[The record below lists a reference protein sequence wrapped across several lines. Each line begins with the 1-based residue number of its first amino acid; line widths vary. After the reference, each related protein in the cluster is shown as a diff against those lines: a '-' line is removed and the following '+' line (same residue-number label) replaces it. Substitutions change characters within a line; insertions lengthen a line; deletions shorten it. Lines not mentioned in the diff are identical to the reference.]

1 MDECF
6 AGIKSQVGRQ
16 YHHVVHAQVG
26 SLILFDAPD
35 SPNRNTRG
43 VRDLFL
49 GKALRSA
56 AIPECDMVD
65 SHPSDDTLIRMPV
78 AQDEDVDL
86 IVEHALTTAIDGG
99 YPPRSLDAW
108 VAAVRADILRMER
121 DRPGHIKRVVAGLR
135 AREQGKRVTG
145 WREVRGTHS
154 VSHVRDPEGT
164 DRPPWL

>member
-1 MDECF
+1 
-6 AGIKSQVGRQ
+6 
-16 YHHVVHAQVG
+16 
-26 SLILFDAPD
+26 
-35 SPNRNTRG
+35 
-43 VRDLFL
+43 
-49 GKALRSA
+49 
-56 AIPECDMVD
+56 
-65 SHPSDDTLIRMPV
+65 MPV

-154 VSHVRDPEGT
+154 VSHIRDPEGT